1 MTDDDAAPTVSRV
14 MSRIPD
20 PQERPTV
27 SVEEAGTWFGLGRS
41 AAYVAAA
48 RGELPTL
55 RFNGHTLRVPVAAA
69 RTLLGLPMS
78 DEPVRMSDEPAESC
92 DRAVTSRTDSLVGAL
107 VSAPRGTENRTPR

>member
-1 MTDDDAAPTVSRV
+1 MRDAVP
-14 MSRIPD
+14 IPD
-20 PQERPTV
+20 PALVPTV
-27 SVEEAGTWFGLGRS
+27 SVEQAGRWFGLGRS

-92 DRAVTSRTDSLVGAL
+92 DRAVTSRTDSLVGAV
-107 VSAPRGTENRTPR
+107 VSAPRGIGNHTPRDEQCP